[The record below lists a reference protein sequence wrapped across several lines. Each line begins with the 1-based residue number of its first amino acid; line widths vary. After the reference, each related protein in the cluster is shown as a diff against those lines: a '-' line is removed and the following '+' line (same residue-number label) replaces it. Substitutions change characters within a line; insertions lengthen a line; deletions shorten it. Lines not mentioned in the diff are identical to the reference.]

1 MRMHACSCDSRRVRA
16 CTAVTYNG
24 MPAAGIVDS
33 SYRWRPPRH
42 GRGAEADPTA
52 ASGAAAV
59 SDSGPSKQA
68 VGDAAPCRTSSNS
81 LARIAAI

>member
-1 MRMHACSCDSRRVRA
+1 MDLSEGPLHGCRTTSLEKHACGCDSRRVRA

-24 MPAAGIVDS
+24 MPAAGLVDS

-42 GRGAEADPTA
+42 GRGAEAEPTA

-59 SDSGPSKQA
+59 SDSGRAS
-68 VGDAAPCRTSSNS
+68 R
-81 LARIAAI
+81 